1 MTRGASA
8 IFRSRFTCRS
18 MIGGKEL
25 RSLELFRE
33 LATVTGASA
42 GDSGKNRPS
51 GERVPAFGGIDAEKA
66 THRSSAK
73 VACARYSR

>member
-1 MTRGASA
+1 
-8 IFRSRFTCRS
+8 

-51 GERVPAFGGIDAEKA
+51 GILERVPAFGGIDAEKA